1 MKFKV
6 SKEDVILGLDIVT
19 RIVGSNN
26 TLPILDNVLIEVN
39 KEASSI
45 TKKLDFILNISKIVA
60 LVVAISL
67 VIIKGAELI
76 THRIH

>member
-39 KEASSI
+39 KED
-45 TKKLDFILNISKIVA
+45 KILQ
-60 LVVAISL
+60 
-67 VIIKGAELI
+67 IINKM
-76 THRIH
+76 IHFL